1 MPRRKGMPAVTRP
14 GDRVGVR
21 ATPLGMQAG
30 WVPSADG
37 RAKPKGHLVR
47 RIPIRVKSRTTD
59 ESRAYA
65 AALQRLD
72 EELAPLRAA
81 HGSLPG
87 RGVEQRFWGP
97 APSSGQEQAEIR
109 RAWDARRA
117 ANG

>member
-1 MPRRKGMPAVTRP
+1 LGAFGGRPRQAEGSP
-14 GDRVGVR
+14 R
-21 ATPLGMQAG
+21 ASHTDPRQ
-30 WVPSADG
+30 VEDY
-37 RAKPKGHLVR
+37 
-47 RIPIRVKSRTTD
+47 D